1 MVSIPSEKYLDWMQ
15 FIHKFVM
22 KFGKEL
28 VDKIHKAGKKAAI
41 FQGDHW
47 VGVEPYSDEYP
58 QMGIDINVGACEDG
72 VALRRLA
79 DSPWDEIKE
88 IRLYPY
94 FFPDVF
100 RPDGDPLSESISNW
114 VKIRRTMLRKPI
126 DRIGYGGYLSL
137 AARFPEFVEHAAD
150 LCDEFRT
157 IKKNCGKTKP
167 YTAPVKVAVL
177 NAWGKW
183 RCWLNNFGR
192 DQKFFVKRPDVIA
205 VAGSNLPECLSGLPV
220 EVEFISFRD
229 IEKNGIA
236 KDVDVIINDG
246 EDGSSWSGGR
256 WWANEKI
263 VSAIRE
269 WIYNGGGFIGNQG
282 PSAYEHQGRY
292 FQLSDAMGV
301 EKEIGNTVMTAACKF
316 APIESH
322 FITDDNIEN
331 FDFGIDRSYVFV
343 CDEKTQVLKTNP
355 DGLHVLMAA
364 NSFGK
369 GRSLYLAG
377 LPYNLENS
385 RLLHRALF
393 WVGNKESELKQ
404 WFTSNLN
411 TDCAAYPDVGMFVV
425 VNNIS
430 IEQKTIVYDGRG
442 TPLEVVLKPYESKWF
457 TM

>member
-1 MVSIPSEKYLDWMQ
+1 MQ

-256 WWANEKI
+256 WWANEKM

-331 FDFGIDRSYVFV
+331 FDFGIDRSYIFV

-369 GRSLYLAG
+369 GRSLYMAG
-377 LPYNLENS
+377 LPYSLENS

-393 WVGNKESELKQ
+393 WVGNKESKLKQ
-404 WFTSNLN
+404 WFSSNLN

-430 IEQKTIVYDGRG
+430 IEQKTIVYDDRG
-442 TPLEVVLKPYESKWF
+442 TPLGVVLKPYESKWF